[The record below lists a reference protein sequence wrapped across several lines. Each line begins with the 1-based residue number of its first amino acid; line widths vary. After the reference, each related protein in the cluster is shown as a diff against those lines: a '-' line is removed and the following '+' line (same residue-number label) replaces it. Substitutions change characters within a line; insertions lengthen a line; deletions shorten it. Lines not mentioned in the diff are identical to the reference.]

1 MFSYYYSVVWFL
13 SVTKDVVSARLQH
26 LMLVLLILL
35 VGAGD
40 AGAVLNKADGAKPT
54 ERRSA
59 FGRLSLKSASDRRN
73 SKSTGSERKSSI
85 GTRPDCA
92 DELPNHI
99 SYIIRLPCFDA
110 VGWAAGRAS
119 GL

>member
-1 MFSYYYSVVWFL
+1 MVFVGYERRRICTTAASDACI
-13 SVTKDVVSARLQH
+13 TDITGRLCVGRH
-26 LMLVLLILL
+26 
-35 VGAGD
+35 GAGD

-73 SKSTGSERKSSI
+73 SKSTGCERKSSI